1 MDEPALW
8 MLSISAFTAVML
20 LLAILAAT
28 IRLLTIVFAPPTGAP
43 AIAGAAAATATAA
56 ATAATAA
63 TADASSD
70 AVDPHVLAAIHAAV
84 QQRLPGGRV
93 THVAALPSEAS
104 RGESAR

>member
-1 MDEPALW
+1 LDQPALW

-20 LLAILAAT
+20 LLGILAVA
-28 IRLLTIVFAPPTGAP
+28 IRLLTLVFAPPTGTP
-43 AIAGAAAATATAA
+43 AIAGAAAATAAA
-56 ATAATAA
+56 ATAAA
-63 TADASSD
+63 ASSD

-93 THVAALPSEAS
+93 THVAALPHEAP

>member
-1 MDEPALW
+1 LDEPALW

-20 LLAILAAT
+20 LLAVLAVA
-28 IRLLTIVFAPPTGAP
+28 IRLLTLAFAPPAVAP
-43 AIAGAAAATATAA
+43 

-63 TADASSD
+63 TATAASSD

-93 THVAALPSEAS
+93 THVAALPHEAP

>member
-20 LLAILAAT
+20 LLAVLAVA
-28 IRLLTIVFAPPTGAP
+28 IRLLTLAFAPPAVAP
-43 AIAGAAAATATAA
+43 AAAATAAS
-56 ATAATAA
+56 TAATAA
-63 TADASSD
+63 TAVASSD

-93 THVAALPSEAS
+93 THVAALPHEAP